1 MQSPRDVSCLCSHV
15 VMPGQGTLQTAV
27 APEMSRSLSPTPAPG
42 PSSTGVEALW
52 AAVVDRVL
60 LPPLTN
66 MKGHG
71 SQELQ
76 TAPAP
81 QNSLSFMPVII
92 RGLLFSALGAALAVE
107 FSDNKIDLDLLCRRQ
122 NHRAQALRDLQMK
135 PRQLKLFRSLTAVY
149 LTLRR
154 VIGDWFYKWMLS
166 I

>member
-1 MQSPRDVSCLCSHV
+1 M
-15 VMPGQGTLQTAV
+15 
-27 APEMSRSLSPTPAPG
+27 
-42 PSSTGVEALW
+42 
-52 AAVVDRVL
+52 VDKVL

-66 MKGHG
+66 MRGHG

-92 RGLLFSALGAALAVE
+92 RGLLFSVLSAALAVE

-122 NHRAQALRDLQMK
+122 NHRAQALRDLQVK
-135 PRQLKLFRSLTAVY
+135 PRQLKLFRSLTAVN
-149 LTLRR
+149 LTFQRA
-154 VIGDWFYKWMLS
+154 IGDWFYKWMLS